1 MEYVKSGNYWVW
13 AVACKMKT
21 RSWRHRA
28 FSLYLPLAR
37 FNYAVQATFH
47 NNYNCLPW
55 YKASFCLETNTL
67 GRSLGR
73 LLKYHLM
80 RVVASRFVLSAVYRA
95 PTVCPGLPSAAGGSV
110 WMNYGLLL
118 PIPTSASIYLFISG
132 CFLDV
137 CPKWCWSRD
146 EVGVSTPGSPW

>member
-37 FNYAVQATFH
+37 FNYALQATFH

-55 YKASFCLETNTL
+55 YKASFCLETKTR

-73 LLKYHLM
+73 LWKYHLM
-80 RVVASRFVLSAVYRA
+80 RVVASRFVLSAEVYHV
-95 PTVCPGLPSAAGGSV
+95 PTMCPSLQKAVCEWTTVSFSPCPLLYPFICSFSDCSLHVCPE
-110 WMNYGLLL
+110 
-118 PIPTSASIYLFISG
+118 
-132 CFLDV
+132 
-137 CPKWCWSRD
+137 WCWSRD
-146 EVGVSTPGSPW
+146 ELGASTPASQ